1 MDKKCWIGKSENTI
15 VLFYDELGYNIS
27 PNFQYPKEY
36 IGGWGQH
43 NFKDITK
50 EYLSDTK
57 IKVES
62 EEHSKFIQELAFSV
76 GILWG
81 GRSSKVDD
89 HGKDSS
95 AIGHLYMED
104 VYLTYTNPTEVTFY
118 RDCGLKEI
126 FLPLPPNYG
135 KEENNSQDV
144 ETKEENPF
152 IGKEIY
158 WNEPLKNDYEEMFV
172 DYKCDSYVRV
182 KNKESD
188 LRYSV
193 DPKTGY
199 PIGKEVPE
207 ELSII
212 NDISNYRKVELIAGK
227 DIAAKLK
234 EEGLINDYN

>member
-62 EEHSKFIQELAFSV
+62 EEHSKFIQELAFSIGMYWYTCHEGNLENMEAQYLYFDDR
-76 GILWG
+76 GISW
-81 GRSSKVDD
+81 SSDD
-89 HGKDSS
+89 DSGNDTFFKDC
-95 AIGHLYMED
+95 
-104 VYLTYTNPTEVTFY
+104 TE
-118 RDCGLKEI
+118 KQI
-126 FLPLPPNYG
+126 FLPLPPDYAREENP
-135 KEENNSQDV
+135 KEENHSTEV
-144 ETKEENPF
+144 
-152 IGKEIY
+152 EIY